1 MTQNDGPGKNDE
13 GGGGAAQGI
22 RRDPSG
28 ILISQR
34 GPKEEMAVTSDVVDS
49 STAWGKVL
57 AFSMPEVMD
66 RLTALVRTLV
76 KTMTTGR
83 KLVGVC

>member
-1 MTQNDGPGKNDE
+1 
-13 GGGGAAQGI
+13 
-22 RRDPSG
+22 
-28 ILISQR
+28 
-34 GPKEEMAVTSDVVDS
+34 MAVTSDVVDS

-57 AFSMPEVMD
+57 AFSTPEVMD

-76 KTMTTGR
+76 KTVTTGR